1 MSKRKHKKAKK
12 RLTAALESDMF
23 GPTSTGELKMCEIED
38 ILWQTFATKQVEA
51 IRDRQNEKLRQE
63 LKNIGA
69 VLKELSK

>member
-1 MSKRKHKKAKK
+1 MSKRKCKKKKK
-12 RLTAALESDMF
+12 RLTAALESDTF
-23 GPTSTGELKMCEIED
+23 GSLIGEPTMCEIED

-51 IRDRQNEKLRQE
+51 IRDHQNEKLRQE